1 MDAAA
6 LDPRHINLEDF
17 RTILEEGHL
26 LQVGQVW
33 ARERYATEEDHGRAW
48 HKRRVCIV
56 AFRGAWRLSH
66 MYIGYRWSGSV
77 IFCFAF
83 RWMGG

>member
-1 MDAAA
+1 MDAAV
-6 LDPRHINLEDF
+6 LDRRHINLEDSW
-17 RTILEEGHL
+17 TILEGGHL
-26 LQVGQVW
+26 SQVVQVW
-33 ARERYATEEDHGRAW
+33 ALERYATEEDHGRVW
-48 HKRRVCIV
+48 HKRRLCIV

-66 MYIGYRWSGSV
+66 MDIGYRWSGSV